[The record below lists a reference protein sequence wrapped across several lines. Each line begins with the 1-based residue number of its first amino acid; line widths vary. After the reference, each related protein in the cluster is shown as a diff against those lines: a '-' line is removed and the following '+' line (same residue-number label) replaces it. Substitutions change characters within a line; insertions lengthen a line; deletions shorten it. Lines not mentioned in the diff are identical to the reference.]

1 MRKLLFKRLRLSIRL
16 RFAIHTFIDYTFLSD
31 PEIFRNPENLFNN
44 SLSKNI
50 ESKAIITSL
59 LDPLLR
65 ILANDDDVSTQVR
78 QLIQNSRT
86 NDIKL
91 TDAKNA
97 LDRALE
103 TKFQNVILDKRLD
116 GYYNQWS
123 RGNYSESNWAT
134 IFQHLRDEYG
144 DRILNLLYLSIILL
158 FSKPKI
164 AVD

>member
-1 MRKLLFKRLRLSIRL
+1 M
-16 RFAIHTFIDYTFLSD
+16 
-31 PEIFRNPENLFNN
+31 
-44 SLSKNI
+44 
-50 ESKAIITSL
+50 
-59 LDPLLR
+59 DPLLR